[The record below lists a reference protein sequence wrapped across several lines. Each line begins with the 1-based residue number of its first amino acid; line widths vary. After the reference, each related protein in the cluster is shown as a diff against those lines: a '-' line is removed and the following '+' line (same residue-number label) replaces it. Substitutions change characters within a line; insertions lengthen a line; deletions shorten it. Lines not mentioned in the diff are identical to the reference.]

1 MFNTGPRAYNGSI
14 ETVVFTKN
22 SKFRLVTT
30 EGKSLPFDVTDQT
43 YLSGGKQI
51 VVTAEGERESEV
63 PGYYRTVLTLLVN
76 EVPSMGYT
84 ALIVQEKDESMQQI
98 EETKETFIQNSLLK
112 LSFAHGK
119 LALENV
125 RTNEKM
131 EKLLKII
138 YGSHFQQE
146 YADEL
151 KKLVK
156 EWQNKKWTTSH
167 PISEKNV
174 YLITYGDSIYE
185 EGVPTLVTLQKFFS
199 SKPYFMI
206 S

>member
-30 EGKSLPFDVTDQT
+30 EGKSLPFDVIDQT

-156 EWQNKKWTTSH
+156 EWQKQEVDNQPS
-167 PISEKNV
+167 N
-174 YLITYGDSIYE
+174 L
-185 EGVPTLVTLQKFFS
+185 
-199 SKPYFMI
+199 
-206 S
+206 

>member
-1 MFNTGPRAYNGSI
+1 M
-14 ETVVFTKN
+14 
-22 SKFRLVTT
+22 TT

>member
-1 MFNTGPRAYNGSI
+1 M
-14 ETVVFTKN
+14 
-22 SKFRLVTT
+22 VTT
-30 EGKSLPFDVTDQT
+30 EGKSLPFDVIDQT

-125 RTNEKM
+125 RRNEKM

-146 YADEL
+146 YADEI
-151 KKLVK
+151 KKAC
-156 EWQNKKWTTSH
+156 
-167 PISEKNV
+167 
-174 YLITYGDSIYE
+174 
-185 EGVPTLVTLQKFFS
+185 EGMAKQEVDNQPSNL
-199 SKPYFMI
+199 
-206 S
+206 